1 MQHYQW
7 LVRLSP
13 RVSTLFLAIISSGC
27 GQTSG
32 VLYAQGPSPTSSLA
46 SSIPSLLTDNTAP
59 NQLKSLNPPYNV
71 PTQNARAVY
80 VQDCLVGIFENSS
93 LTIQYGFIN
102 DIKDGNGFTAGR
114 AGFTSKTGD
123 MLELLLEYE
132 QLAPNNR
139 LVRYIEPLRGVFGT
153 SDTASISALKQDWP
167 LAAIQDPLF
176 KVAQDRV
183 NDRLY
188 RKPSQEVGRDLGLKL
203 PISYAAI
210 YEAGIQH
217 GYGDNHDSITKIIER
232 ATKKIGA
239 TPKGGIVELTWLQAF
254 LAEREENLRHPE
266 NKDYAPTFLHAVDRV
281 RAIQTILSDRN
292 YDLAKPITITVYG
305 DTFTF

>member
-1 MQHYQW
+1 MRHYQ
-7 LVRLSP
+7 LRVRPSP
-13 RVSTLFLAIISSGC
+13 RVGMLFLAIVSSGC
-27 GQTSG
+27 LQTSG
-32 VLYAQGPSPTSSLA
+32 VPYAQDLSPTSLA
-46 SSIPSLLTDNTAP
+46 TNSMPLRLTDKTVTTQP
-59 NQLKSLNPPYNV
+59 ETLSPLYKV
-71 PTQNARAVY
+71 PAQNARLVF

-139 LVRYIEPLRGVFGT
+139 LTRYIEPLRGVFGT
-153 SDTASISALKQDWP
+153 PNTASISALKQDWP
-167 LAAIQDPLF
+167 LAATHDPLF

-188 RKPSQEVGRDLGLKL
+188 RKPSQEVGQDLGLKL

-210 YEAGIQH
+210 YETGIQH
-217 GYGDNHDSITKIIER
+217 GYGDNYDSITKIIER
-232 ATKKIGA
+232 ATKKVGA
-239 TPKGGIVELTWLQAF
+239 TPKEGIAELTWLQAF
-254 LAEREENLRHPE
+254 LTEREEDLRNPE
-266 NKDYAPTFLHAVDRV
+266 NKEYAPTFLHAVDRV
-281 RAIQTILSDRN
+281 RAIQTILGDRN
-292 YDLAKPITITVYG
+292 YDLTKPITVTVYG

>member
-1 MQHYQW
+1 
-7 LVRLSP
+7 
-13 RVSTLFLAIISSGC
+13 
-27 GQTSG
+27 
-32 VLYAQGPSPTSSLA
+32 
-46 SSIPSLLTDNTAP
+46 
-59 NQLKSLNPPYNV
+59 
-71 PTQNARAVY
+71 
-80 VQDCLVGIFENSS
+80 

-123 MLELLLEYE
+123 MLELLIEYE
-132 QLAPNNR
+132 RLAPNNP
-139 LVRYIEPLRGVFGT
+139 LIPYIEPIRRVFGT
-153 SDTASISALKQDWP
+153 PDTASIAALKQDWP
-167 LAAIQDPLF
+167 LAAKHDPLF
-176 KVAQDRV
+176 IVAQDSV

-188 RKPSQEVGRDLGLKL
+188 RKPAQQVGQDLGLQL

-217 GYGDNHDSITKIIER
+217 GYGENYDSLTKIIER
-232 ATKKIGA
+232 ATKKLGG
-239 TPKGGIVELTWLQAF
+239 TPKDGMAELTWLQAF
-254 LAEREENLRHPE
+254 LREREEDLRHPE

-292 YDLAKPITITVYG
+292 YELSKPITVTVYG